1 MGGTMQTDSESII
14 AAARA
19 STGLHEFDSESF
31 REGLDLVTHNLTT
44 NPTVSDAGRQMLAGV
59 SVACLAN
66 RLRAADYAR
75 RHPEALARGVDRPV
89 FILGAPRTGTTLTSH
104 LLAADP
110 IWRPLLRWEAL
121 NSVPPPTQDTLRT
134 DPRCLAQKEAENK
147 ALQSASHIHH
157 EEADTPTECVIVHAQ
172 DFKSLMFD
180 VASDDPIYARWILGC
195 DLEPT
200 YRYHKLL
207 LQVLQSST
215 RGRWML
221 KAPSHALF
229 VHDLLK
235 VYPDAR
241 LVWTHRD
248 PYRALGSLC
257 SLISAYRRMFA
268 DVDEARLGA
277 QYLEHFKL
285 HLARPQEVDE
295 QDPDRIYH
303 LHYASLVNDPIKEL
317 RRLYGWL
324 GEELTPDAGTAVQSW
339 LKQNPQGKYGKH
351 QYQLETYGLSLDRLR
366 PHLQPY
372 VERYKV
378 ALEG

>member
-1 MGGTMQTDSESII
+1 MQTDSESIV
-14 AAARA
+14 AAAREL
-19 STGLHEFDSESF
+19 TGLRDFDSESF
-31 REGLDLVTHNLTT
+31 REGLDLVTRNLAA
-44 NPTVSDAGRQMLAGV
+44 NPTLTEAGRQMLSGV

-75 RHPEALARGVDRPV
+75 RHPDILERAVDRPV

-110 IWRPLLRWEAL
+110 IWRPLLRWEAM
-121 NSVPPPTQDTLRT
+121 NSVPPATQQTLRT

-147 ALQSASHIHH
+147 ALLSASHIHH

-180 VASDDPIYARWILGC
+180 VACDDPVYARWILGC

-207 LQVLQSST
+207 LQVLQRFT
-215 RGRWML
+215 RGRWVL

-248 PYRALGSLC
+248 PYRAIGSLC

-268 DVDEARLGA
+268 EVDEGRLGE

-303 LHYASLVNDPIKEL
+303 LHYASLVKDPIAEL
-317 RRLYGWL
+317 RRLYGWV
-324 GEELTPDAGTAVQSW
+324 GEELTENASTGIRRW
-339 LKQNPQGKYGKH
+339 LQQNPQGKYGKH
-351 QYQLETYGLSLDRLR
+351 LYQLATYGLSLDRLR
-366 PHLQPY
+366 SHFQPY
-372 VERYKV
+372 VERYQV

>member
-1 MGGTMQTDSESII
+1 MQTDAESIV

-19 STGLHEFDSESF
+19 STGLYDFDSESF
-31 REGLDLVTHNLTT
+31 REGLDLVTRNLSA
-44 NPTVSDAGRQMLAGV
+44 NPTVSEAGRQLLAGV

-66 RLRAADYAR
+66 RLRVADYAR
-75 RHPEALARGVDRPV
+75 RHPEVQGRPVARPV

-104 LLAADP
+104 LLSTDP
-110 IWRPLLRWEAL
+110 IWRPLLRWEAM
-121 NSVPPPTQDTLRT
+121 NSTPPATQETLRT
-134 DPRCLAQKEAENK
+134 DPRCLKQKEAENK
-147 ALQSASHIHH
+147 ALMSASHIHH

-180 VASDDPIYARWILGC
+180 VACDDPVYARWILGC

-207 LQVLQSST
+207 LQVLQSFT
-215 RGRWML
+215 RGRWVL

-248 PYRALGSLC
+248 PYRAIGSLC
-257 SLISAYRRMFA
+257 SLIAAYRPMFA
-268 DVDEARLGA
+268 EVDAGRLGGD
-277 QYLEHFKL
+277 YLEHFKL

-295 QDPDRIYH
+295 REPERIYH
-303 LHYASLVNDPIKEL
+303 LHYASLVNDPIAEL

-324 GEELTPDAGTAVQSW
+324 GEDLSDAAIVGVREW
-339 LKQNPQGKYGKH
+339 LSQNPQGKYGEHK
-351 QYQLETYGLSLDRLR
+351 YQLETYGLSLDRLR
-366 PHLQPY
+366 PHFQPY
-372 VERYKV
+372 VERYRV

>member
-1 MGGTMQTDSESII
+1 MQTDSESII

-19 STGLHEFDSESF
+19 SAGLEGFDSESF
-31 REGLDLVTHNLTT
+31 REGLDLVAHNLAT
-44 NPTVSDAGRQMLAGV
+44 NPTFSEAGRQMLTGV

-75 RHPEALARGVDRPV
+75 RHADVLERGVDRPI

-110 IWRPLLRWEAL
+110 KWRPLLRWEAM
-121 NSVPPPTQDTLRT
+121 NSVPPATQETLRT
-134 DPRCLAQKEAENK
+134 DPRCLAQKAVENK
-147 ALQSASHIHH
+147 ALLSASHIHH

-180 VASDDPIYARWILGC
+180 VACDDPVYARWILGC

-207 LQVLQSST
+207 LQVLQRFT
-215 RGRWML
+215 RGRWVL

-229 VHDLLK
+229 VRDLLK

-241 LVWTHRD
+241 LIWTHRD

-268 DVDEARLGA
+268 EVDEGRLGE

-285 HLARPQEVDE
+285 HLTRPQEVDE
-295 QDPDRIYH
+295 RDPERIYH
-303 LHYASLVNDPIKEL
+303 LHYASLVNDPIKEV

-324 GEELTPDAGTAVQSW
+324 GEELTNDASTGVRSW
-339 LKQNPQGKYGKH
+339 LQQNPQGKYGKH
-351 QYQLETYGLSLDRLR
+351 RYQLDTYGLSLGQLR

-372 VERYKV
+372 VERYRV
-378 ALEG
+378 ALER

>member
-1 MGGTMQTDSESII
+1 MQTDSESII

-19 STGLHEFDSESF
+19 SSGVHDFDSESF
-31 REGLDLVTHNLTT
+31 REGLDLVTRNFAT
-44 NPTVSDAGRQMLAGV
+44 NRTFSEAGREMLAGV

-66 RLRAADYAR
+66 RLRVADYAR
-75 RHPEALARGVDRPV
+75 RHPDVLERAVERPI

-110 IWRPLLRWEAL
+110 IWRPLLRWEAM
-121 NSVPPPTQDTLRT
+121 NSVPPATQETLRT

-180 VASDDPIYARWILGC
+180 VACDDPVYARWILDC

-207 LQVLQSST
+207 LQVLQRFT
-215 RGRWML
+215 RGRWVL

-229 VHDLLK
+229 VHDLLE

-248 PYRALGSLC
+248 PYRAMGSLC

-268 DVDEARLGA
+268 EVDPGRLGE

-285 HLARPQEVDE
+285 HLTRPQEVDE
-295 QDPDRIYH
+295 RDSGRIYH
-303 LHYASLVNDPIKEL
+303 LHYASLVHDPITEL
-317 RRLYGWL
+317 RRLYRWL
-324 GEELTPDAGTAVQSW
+324 GEDLSDEASSGIREW
-339 LKQNPQGKYGKH
+339 LRQNPQGKYGRH
-351 QYQLETYGLSLDRLR
+351 LYELETYGLSPDRLR

-372 VERYKV
+372 VERYQV

>member
-1 MGGTMQTDSESII
+1 MHIDSDSIV
-14 AAARA
+14 AAARK
-19 STGLHEFDSESF
+19 STGLEIFDSDSY
-31 REGLDLVTHNLTT
+31 REGLDLVARNIGA
-44 NPTVSDAGRQMLAGV
+44 NPTLSEAGRQMLAGV
-59 SVACLAN
+59 SVACLSN
-66 RLRAADYAR
+66 RLRVADYAR
-75 RHPEALARGVDRPV
+75 RHPEVLDRAVERPI

-110 IWRPLLRWEAL
+110 RWRPLLRWEAL
-121 NSVPPPTQDTLRT
+121 NSVPPPTQETLRT
-134 DPRCLAQKEAENK
+134 DPRCLAQKEAENE
-147 ALQSASHIHH
+147 ALLSASHIHH

-180 VASDDPIYARWILGC
+180 VACDDPVYARWILGC
-195 DLEPT
+195 NLEPT

-207 LQVLQSST
+207 LQVLQRFT

-268 DVDEARLGA
+268 KVDEGHLGE

-285 HLARPQEVDE
+285 HLTRPEEVDE
-295 QDPDRIYH
+295 VDPGRIYH
-303 LHYASLVNDPIKEL
+303 LQYASLVKDPVGEL

-324 GEELTPDAGTAVQSW
+324 GEDLTEGASSAIQAW
-339 LKQNPQGKYGKH
+339 LTHNPQGKYGRH
-351 QYQLETYGLSLDRLR
+351 LYQLETYGLSVDRLR
-366 PHLQPY
+366 PHLQQY
-372 VERYKV
+372 VERYRV
-378 ALEG
+378 ATEG

>member
-1 MGGTMQTDSESII
+1 MQTDRESII

-19 STGLHEFDSESF
+19 ASGLHEFDSESF
-31 REGLDLVTHNLTT
+31 REGLDLVAQNLAT
-44 NPTVSDAGRQMLAGV
+44 NPTLSEAGREMLAGV

-66 RLRAADYAR
+66 RLRVADYAR
-75 RHPEALARGVDRPV
+75 LNPELLERSVERPV

-104 LLAADP
+104 LLATDP
-110 IWRPLLRWEAL
+110 IWRPLLRWEAM
-121 NSVPPPTQDTLRT
+121 NSVPPPTQEALRT
-134 DPRCLAQKEAENK
+134 DPRCLAQKEAENQ
-147 ALQSASHIHH
+147 ALMSASHIHH

-180 VASDDPIYARWILGC
+180 VACDDPVYARWILGC

-207 LQVLQSST
+207 LQVLQRFT
-215 RGRWML
+215 RGVWMV

-268 DVDEARLGA
+268 EVDEGRLGE

-285 HLARPQEVDE
+285 HLARPQEVDAK
-295 QDPDRIYH
+295 DPGRIYH
-303 LHYASLVNDPIKEL
+303 LHYAVLVNDPIGEL

-324 GEELTPDAGTAVQSW
+324 GEDLSDRASSNVLEW
-339 LKQNPQGKYGKH
+339 LRQNPQGKYGRH
-351 QYQLETYGLSLDRLR
+351 VYELETYGLSLDRLQ

-372 VERYKV
+372 VDRYQV